1 MRPSIYFDF
10 AFLTKDFEEQLGVKD
25 YAEKNRKIITAS
37 ESLIDLLKPRTVLLS
52 SSGAVY
58 DSTEK
63 NQTLSIYGDLK
74 LEQEERIRKICRSAS
89 SMLSICRIFNISGE
103 FITKSE
109 TFALANFLTSAHN
122 QRQITLQSRNA
133 VIRRYCNDKELI
145 ALVFAMHRD
154 NFVTDFDSGGYE
166 IELRELAEIVK
177 DIVGKD
183 VTING
188 EQIDWKL
195 PVNSYVSKSNKYEE
209 LINKYFAQLPKS
221 LVGQVEDS
229 YRGIIAKN

>member
-1 MRPSIYFDF
+1 LRPSIYFDF
-10 AFLTKDFEEQLGVKD
+10 AFLTKEFEEQLGVKD
-25 YAEKNRKIITAS
+25 YAENNRKIISAS
-37 ESLIDLLKPRTVLLS
+37 ESLINLLKPRTVFLS

-58 DSTEK
+58 DSIEK
-63 NQTLSIYGDLK
+63 NQTSSI
-74 LEQEERIRKICRSAS
+74 RRICRSTS

-109 TFALANFLTSAHN
+109 TFALANFLTTAHY

-154 NFVTDFDSGGYE
+154 NFATDFDSGGYE

-188 EQIDWKL
+188 EQMDWKL